1 MHTNRK
7 RISPEPWRGLGGHA
21 SPVRVSSSAFVRV
34 HPWFHFLLCV
44 LCVSAVDSSL
54 FAANQP
60 TDFKKL
66 LLPEF
71 FPEIP
76 KLLASQDKTTGHF
89 GSGVWIV
96 TDQNVLWPLA
106 VAWSINSP
114 DNPYY
119 HKQELLTAI
128 LKGGDALIAAQDETG
143 QWTFRKK
150 DNSTWG
156 QIYMPWT
163 YSRWIRAYALTR
175 DAMTDDQRARW
186 DKAITLGVTGIIK
199 HYKYLDD
206 HSELQNIPA
215 YNATGVYLA
224 GQFLHHDDWCAAA
237 SKYLR
242 RIAGAQDKDGFWTE
256 HLGPVMN
263 YNFVYVD
270 ALGLYYGMSHD
281 KEVLPA
287 LEHAAN
293 YHANF
298 VYPDGTPVETV
309 DERNGY
315 ENSVPFGNV
324 GFTFSD
330 VGRGYLLSQYLKRKS
345 RSEPAPV
352 DAIASI
358 AIYGQDGPGTRPD
371 ANANAQYIMGNND
384 ALTARNGPWFL
395 CLSAYHADLSTSR
408 WIQDRQNFLSLFH
421 QKTGLILGGGNSK
434 LTPLWSTFTAGDTSL
449 LFHKPGDED
458 PNFIPPKGLIHTPSD
473 VKLDPAKNQL
483 TLAYGDATCTV
494 RVEFVDDRHTKIT
507 YALTTN
513 SSLPI
518 EAHIPL
524 LVHMQEPWESAR
536 TKFTF
541 TEQPFSL
548 THDQLGDYLSHHGC
562 KITLPPTAKLTW
574 PVLPHNQY
582 VKDGS
587 PKPAEGRAVITLPLG
602 KVPSESSVEIEVN

>member
-1 MHTNRK
+1 
-7 RISPEPWRGLGGHA
+7 
-21 SPVRVSSSAFVRV
+21 
-34 HPWFHFLLCV
+34 
-44 LCVSAVDSSL
+44 
-54 FAANQP
+54 
-60 TDFKKL
+60 
-66 LLPEF
+66 
-71 FPEIP
+71 
-76 KLLASQDKTTGHF
+76 
-89 GSGVWIV
+89 
-96 TDQNVLWPLA
+96 
-106 VAWSINSP
+106 
-114 DNPYY
+114 
-119 HKQELLTAI
+119 
-128 LKGGDALIAAQDETG
+128 
-143 QWTFRKK
+143 
-150 DNSTWG
+150 
-156 QIYMPWT
+156 
-163 YSRWIRAYALTR
+163 
-175 DAMTDDQRARW
+175 MTDHQRARW

-224 GQFLHHDDWCAAA
+224 GQLLHHNDWCAAA

-281 KEVLPA
+281 KEVFPA

-358 AIYGQDGPGTRPD
+358 AIYGQDGPVTRPD

-421 QKTGLILGGGNSK
+421 EKTGLLIGGGNSK

-494 RVEFVDDRHTKIT
+494 RVEFVRLRPPHQNHLRA
-507 YALTTN
+507 YHEL
-513 SSLPI
+513 
-518 EAHIPL
+518 IPPHRSPHPPL
-524 LVHMQEPWESAR
+524 RPHAR
-536 TKFTF
+536 TVGIRPHQIHFHRATF
-541 TEQPFSL
+541 FPHPRPARRIL
-548 THDQLGDYLSHHGC
+548 
-562 KITLPPTAKLTW
+562 LPPRLQNHPPAHRQTHLA
-574 PVLPHNQY
+574 
-582 VKDGS
+582 S
-587 PKPAEGRAVITLPLG
+587 PPSQPIRKRWKRHLPAEGHLPVITLPLG
-602 KVPSESSVEIEVN
+602 TTPTEALDRNRSRLTRTSSHFRYHGHTSPCLHGSNVSTPDW